1 MVLASRDVSN
11 TPTDWVRLQRHTSC
25 SMDNGLRPIIRTVV
39 VLALAVGLIAW
50 FLRNAEFDRVWSA
63 VASARADYLLLSAGL
78 TIVTYL
84 IRAER
89 WQYLLGPLGPTRF
102 GTVLRTTVIGFAA
115 SAVLPAR
122 AGEVIR
128 PYLLARRE
136 GLSAT
141 AAFATIIV
149 ERVLDLVA
157 VLLLLA
163 TFLIWFDPGL
173 EARDSVVFSAIRYGG
188 LVMAPVAVAALA
200 IMFFMAGHP
209 DRLHAW
215 LLEAEAVLPGAAAR
229 LIAKAAQMFAE
240 GFAVVRR
247 PERLVAA
254 MAWSIVLWVS
264 IAAGIWAVAAG
275 FRIAMPFTG
284 GLLMLAPL
292 VVGVAVPTPGG
303 VGGFHE
309 AFRLGATAF
318 FGADNNTAVGAAIVL
333 HAISVGPVTLA
344 GLLFTVQDG
353 LKLGGI
359 ARGEG
364 IDDRTA
370 RDDRGA
376 ALDERR
382 IR

>member
-1 MVLASRDVSN
+1 
-11 TPTDWVRLQRHTSC
+11 
-25 SMDNGLRPIIRTVV
+25 VV
-39 VLALAVGLIAW
+39 
-50 FLRNAEFDRVWSA
+50 F
-63 VASARADYLLLSAGL
+63 
-78 TIVTYL
+78 
-84 IRAER
+84 
-89 WQYLLGPLGPTRF
+89 
-102 GTVLRTTVIGFAA
+102 RTTVIGFAA

-163 TFLIWFDPGL
+163 TFLVWFDPGL

-188 LVMAPVAVAALA
+188 LVMAPFALGA
-200 IMFFMAGHP
+200 LVLMFFMAGHP
-209 DRLHAW
+209 ERLHAW
-215 LLEAEAVLPGAAAR
+215 LLKAEAVLPGALAR
-229 LIAKAAQMFAE
+229 LIARLARTFAE

-254 MAWSIVLWVS
+254 LAWSMVLWVS
-264 IAAGIWAVAAG
+264 IAAGIWAVAVAFG
-275 FRIAMPFTG
+275 IAMPFTG
-284 GLLMLAPL
+284 GWLMLAPL

-309 AFRLGATAF
+309 AFRLGATSF
-318 FGADNNTAVGAAIVL
+318 FAADNDTAVGAAIVL
-333 HAISVGPVTLA
+333 HAISVVPVTLA

-353 LKLGGI
+353 LKLGGM
-359 ARGEG
+359 ARGDLG
-364 IDDRTA
+364 
-370 RDDRGA
+370 
-376 ALDERR
+376 
-382 IR
+382 